1 MKNFWSQLPQP
12 IIGLAPMDGMTDVVF
27 RSIVASQATPDVMF
41 TEFTHVSDI
50 CRGPEFL
57 LTSLLYGEQ
66 ERPVVAQIYGKDP
79 ELFYTAAHVVCEL
92 GFDGLDIN
100 MGCPSRNVASSGSGA
115 ALIKTPG
122 LAHAI
127 IRAARQGIRD
137 WTEGQTP
144 EAAGLKPSRC
154 EVIRRM
160 NAERREE
167 LPVPRRA
174 IPVSVKTR
182 LGCEAVVINRWI
194 EHLLKEEP
202 AAITIHGRTLAQMYR
217 GEADWMAIASAAEI
231 ARGTATLILGNG
243 DIQNMGDVIRRVRAS
258 QVNGVLIGRATLG
271 APWFFRHK
279 ERVRSACWNGHGEEM
294 FDTGLDEPGT
304 IDQRLSLMLDHA
316 RRFESLC
323 GRALFQRMRKHLG
336 WYCKGFPHAAAMR
349 ARMFHASSLTDVKQ
363 IICDFF
369 GEAVLREVQTAS
381 SRQSHATVDACV

>member
-1 MKNFWSQLPQP
+1 MNFWNQLPQP
-12 IIGLAPMDGMTDVVF
+12 IMGLAPMDGMTDVVF
-27 RSIVASQATPDVMF
+27 RSIVASQGTPDVMF

-57 LTSLLYGEQ
+57 LASLLYGEH

-115 ALIKTPG
+115 ALIKTPA

-127 IRAARQGIRD
+127 IQAARQGISD
-137 WTEGQTP
+137 WAAGQTP

-154 EVIRRM
+154 EAIRRM
-160 NAERREE
+160 NAERREA

-182 LGCEAVVINRWI
+182 LGYEASVINRWI

-243 DIQNMGDVIRRVRAS
+243 DLQNMNDVIRRVRAS
-258 QVNGVLIGRATLG
+258 RVNGVLIGRATLG
-271 APWFFRHK
+271 VPWFFRHK
-279 ERVRSACWNGHGEEM
+279 ERVRVAYWNGHGEQTHA
-294 FDTGLDEPGT
+294 TGLDEPGT
-304 IDQRLSLMLDHA
+304 INQRLSLMLDHA
-316 RRFESLC
+316 RLFESLC
-323 GRALFQRMRKHLG
+323 GQAFFQRMRKHLG
-336 WYCKGFPHAAAMR
+336 WYCKGFPRAAAMR
-349 ARMFHASSLTDVKQ
+349 ARMFQASSLTDVEHT
-363 IICDFF
+363 ICDFF
-369 GEAVLREVQTAS
+369 GEAVFREVQAAS
-381 SRQSHATVDACV
+381 SRQSHATVDTCV

>member
-1 MKNFWSQLPQP
+1 MNFWSQLPQP
-12 IIGLAPMDGMTDVVF
+12 IMGLAPMDGMTDVVF
-27 RSIVASQATPDVMF
+27 RSIVASQGTPDVMF

-57 LTSLLYGEQ
+57 LASLLYGEH

-115 ALIKTPG
+115 ALIKTPD

-127 IRAARQGIRD
+127 IQAARQGISD
-137 WTEGQTP
+137 WAAGQTP

-154 EVIRRM
+154 EAIRRM
-160 NAERREE
+160 NAERREA
-167 LPVPRRA
+167 LPVPRRL
-174 IPVSVKTR
+174 IPISVKTR
-182 LGCEAVVINRWI
+182 LGCEAIVINRWM
-194 EHLLKEEP
+194 EHLLQEEP

-243 DIQNMGDVIRRVRAS
+243 DIQNMNDVIRRVRAS
-258 QVNGVLIGRATLG
+258 QVDGVLIGRATLG
-271 APWFFRHK
+271 VPWFFRHK
-279 ERVRSACWNGHGEEM
+279 ERVRLAFWNGHDEQAYA
-294 FDTGLDEPGT
+294 TGLDEPGT
-304 IDQRLSLMLDHA
+304 INQRLSLMLDHA
-316 RRFESLC
+316 RQFELLC

-349 ARMFHASSLTDVKQ
+349 ARMFQACSLTDVEHT
-363 IICDFF
+363 ICDLF
-369 GEAVLREVQTAS
+369 GEAVLREVQAAS
-381 SRQSHATVDACV
+381 VRQSHVTVDTCV